1 MLFCQS
7 LTESFS
13 DSVQMSIV
21 NSMIAMRVCCKG
33 APASDRMDM
42 HMRELGLE
50 HCASQAGVRQAYK
63 LGAARWHPDKWMQAS
78 EAEQALAKQRFLL
91 VTQAYEA
98 LMELQSQ

>member
-1 MLFCQS
+1 MS
-7 LTESFS
+7 LSNK
-13 DSVQMSIV
+13 MIV
-21 NSMIAMRVCCKG
+21 MRVCRKG
-33 APASDRMDM
+33 AFVTGRMVM

-78 EAEQALAKQRFLL
+78 EAEQAIADQRFLR
-91 VTQAYEA
+91 VQQAYEA